1 MIEKS
6 EKYSRAAII
15 ILALLAVLYTVHVAR
30 EVLLP
35 ITLAVIFALLLAPL
49 IKKLE
54 AWRIPRP
61 LSSLILITC
70 AIALFVGGLYLLSS
84 SALEWLLKL
93 PEAGDVIKSHLVE
106 LQKDVAEVESATKN
120 IESFSKQVGVS
131 SNGGP
136 TKVVIA
142 DPGLRAELWI
152 GLRNF
157 AMFGGLSIMLLFF
170 LLSSGDSLLRRAIE
184 ILPSLHDKKRVVK
197 LARHAQDQMS
207 RYLVTVTAVN
217 VGVGVITTLALW
229 LMDFPDPALWGT
241 IAAALRFVPYLGVS
255 STVVLLA
262 IVGAVSFDNIWLI
275 AAAPLGYL
283 LFASVVGQVLDPLVH
298 GFRFQLNPIVVFIW
312 IFFWGWLWG
321 APGVLLAVPLLTL
334 FQVVCRHS
342 KTLAPVAHIIGDA

>member
-1 MIEKS
+1 M
-6 EKYSRAAII
+6 
-15 ILALLAVLYTVHVAR
+15 
-30 EVLLP
+30 
-35 ITLAVIFALLLAPL
+35 
-49 IKKLE
+49 
-54 AWRIPRP
+54 
-61 LSSLILITC
+61 
-70 AIALFVGGLYLLSS
+70 
-84 SALEWLLKL
+84 
-93 PEAGDVIKSHLVE
+93 
-106 LQKDVAEVESATKN
+106 
-120 IESFSKQVGVS
+120 
-131 SNGGP
+131 
-136 TKVVIA
+136 KVVIA

-184 ILPSLHDKKRVVK
+184 ILHSLHDKKRVVK

-207 RYLVTVTAVN
+207 RYLVTITAVN
-217 VGVGVITTLALW
+217 VGVGVITALALW